1 MNNPNQEIYEYN
13 LKLPAIEGANN
24 KLLLHSCCA
33 PCAGD
38 LMERMQE
45 SGIDLTIFF
54 YNPNIHPKKEYEIR
68 KDENIRFAEKLGIPF
83 IDADYD
89 VQNWF
94 KRAKGLE
101 WEPERGERCTKCF
114 DMRFERTALYAYEN
128 NFKIISSSLGISRW
142 KNMDQINDCGV
153 RAAGNYEGVNYWT
166 YNWRKAG
173 GAARMYEIA
182 KREEFY
188 KQEYCGCIFSLRDSN
203 DWRKQNNRD
212 EIAIGQEF
220 YREVEIDKSL
230 VENKTYNK

>member
-1 MNNPNQEIYEYN
+1 MNNTNQEIYEYN

-68 KDENIRFAEKLGIPF
+68 KEENIRFAEKLGIPF

-153 RAAGNYEGVNYWT
+153 RAVSNYEGVNYWT

-230 VENKTYNK
+230 VEKNNKL

>member
-1 MNNPNQEIYEYN
+1 MNKENYN
-13 LKLPAIEGANN
+13 YTLELPQIKDCDN
-24 KLLLHSCCA
+24 KVLMHSCCA

-38 LMERMQE
+38 LMERMIE
-45 SGIDLTIFF
+45 SKIDLTIFF

-68 KDENIRFAEKLGIPF
+68 KEENIRFAEKLNIPF

-94 KRAKGLE
+94 SRAKGLE
-101 WEPERGERCTKCF
+101 REPERGMRCTKCF

-128 NFKIISSSLGISRW
+128 NFKIITSSLGISRW
-142 KNMDQINDCGV
+142 KNMEQINDCGI
-153 RAAGNYEGVNYWT
+153 RAAKNYEGVSYWD

-188 KQEYCGCIFSLRDSN
+188 KQEYCGCVYSMRDTN
-203 DWRKQNNRD
+203 QWRKDTGRERIKIGVEYYSPKKD
-212 EIAIGQEF
+212 EIQ
-220 YREVEIDKSL
+220 
-230 VENKTYNK
+230 

>member
-1 MNNPNQEIYEYN
+1 MSTRETYSYE
-13 LKLPAIEGANN
+13 LKLPEEKRSNN
-24 KLLLHSCCA
+24 KVLMHSCCA

-38 LMERMQE
+38 LMERMIE

-68 KDENIRFAEKLGIPF
+68 KNENIRFAEKLGIPF

-94 KRAKGLE
+94 ARAKGLE
-101 WEPERGERCTKCF
+101 RSPERGERCTKCF
-114 DMRFERTALYAYEN
+114 DMRFERTALYAFEN
-128 NFKIISSSLGISRW
+128 DFSVITSSLGISRW
-142 KNMDQINDCGV
+142 KNMEQINDCGI
-153 RAAGNYEGVNYWT
+153 RAAENYNGINYWT

-173 GAARMYEIA
+173 GGARMYEIS

-203 DWRKQNNRD
+203 EWRVKTGRE

-220 YREVEIDKSL
+220 YQEVDIDKKL
-230 VENKTYNK
+230 LNK